1 MHYRRT
7 WGETLFDRI
16 NYLVLALVTVMMLI
30 PFVNVLASSLSN
42 GVELNRGGIVLWPRG
57 LTLAAYNYIFKQGDL
72 VRALGVTC
80 FITIVGTA
88 LNLAV
93 TFTFAYALSKKKLPF
108 RNGLL
113 MMVFF
118 TMLFSG
124 GMIPTFILIKNLHLL
139 DSIWSLIIPGAASA
153 FNVIIVKSF
162 LQTIPEALE
171 ESATIDGC
179 TEYGTF
185 FLIVLPVSMPII
197 ATMILFYAVGHWNE
211 FFSAILYI
219 NNPAKWPLQVFLR
232 QVLLVLS
239 SSEFN
244 TSMID
249 QDVSSELL
257 TMGEPIK
264 MAMVIVAT
272 VPIVIVYPFLQK
284 YFVKGVMIGSIKG

>member
-7 WGETLFDRI
+7 WGETLFDRL
-16 NYLVLALVTVMMLI
+16 NYVVLALVTVMMLI

-57 LTLAAYNYIFKQGDL
+57 WSLAAYNYIFVQGDL

-108 RNGLL
+108 RNGML

-185 FLIVLPVSMPII
+185 FRIVLPVSMPII

-211 FFSAILYI
+211 FFAAILYI

-239 SSEFN
+239 SSELN

-249 QDVSSELL
+249 QAVSSELL

-272 VPIVIVYPFLQK
+272 APIVIVYPFLQK